1 MTTITLPTNRPLN
14 WKVFLFLLLLIIPAV
29 YAAIPYS
36 LTQTGTSLPTD
47 QVLPVLGWTLVN
59 ALIYGGAAL
68 IGLFLAAKIGLG
80 LPFVEGW
87 LTKEPIKNQFQKVVI
102 TAVIVGVVAA
112 LVIIFLDIAVFG
124 PPMEAEFE
132 RFHITLPETI
142 YPPAWQGFLASFYGG
157 IVEEVLMRL
166 FLMTLLAWLGRFIF
180 CDNEGRPTLP
190 VLWIAN
196 IIAAILFGLGHLP
209 TALAIGIPL
218 TALFITRTV
227 VLNSIAG
234 IAFGWLY
241 WTRGLESAII
251 AHFSLD
257 IVLHVILVM
266 VVQSL

>member
-1 MTTITLPTNRPLN
+1 MTTLTLPANRPLN
-14 WKVFLFLLLLIIPAV
+14 WKVFYFLLVLIIPSV
-29 YAAIPYS
+29 YAVIPYS
-36 LTQTGTSLPTD
+36 LTLTGAPLPAD
-47 QVLPVLGWTLVN
+47 QVLPVLGMTLVN
-59 ALIYGGAAL
+59 ALIYGGLAL

-87 LTKEPIKNQFQKVVI
+87 LTREPVKNQFQKVVI
-102 TAVIVGVVAA
+102 TAVIVGVVVA
-112 LVIIFLDIAVFG
+112 LFIIFLDVAVFG

-166 FLMTLLAWLGRFIF
+166 FLMTSIAWLGRFVF
-180 CDNEGRPTLP
+180 CDSEGRPTLS
-190 VLWIAN
+190 VLWVAN
-196 IIAAILFGLGHLP
+196 ILAAILFGLGHLP
-209 TALAIGIPL
+209 TALAMGIPL

-227 VLNSIAG
+227 VLNGIGG

-251 AHFSLD
+251 AHFSVD

-266 VVQSL
+266 VVT